1 MSFAR
6 LKERSAPP
14 PLQLTEPLTI
24 LVTKLPG
31 STFAR
36 ARIRLFTLPPLPRTP
51 RDDEYARALF
61 NTAVIATYDPARPGA
76 PPTNEWP
83 ALSLI
88 DVRCDPWAQQPDD
101 PLVQIALDFAGTAV
115 RGRKK
120 PPRRLALSVA
130 RAAHGPLTAALF
142 SALAAARCVRDSDE
156 RTAAHRA
163 DAAVYG
169 SSSTSRSGAQRGS
182 PGRSLFQG
190 AVSLAPLDVE
200 QQLVTEARADSVAA
214 AHIASESAAIVEIAR
229 DYPAIVWQANE
240 ALEASLRQTDAS
252 AAAAASATAQ
262 IVAAARA
269 VQKSRWRGAL
279 AGGSAG
285 AASVGAAG
293 ALAGAAVCSVVPG
306 VGTAIGAVGGG
317 ALGAI
322 LGGGLGAVTGGVV
335 VDRL

>member
-88 DVRCDPWAQQPDD
+88 DVRCDPWAQEPDD

-169 SSSTSRSGAQRGS
+169 SSSISRSGAQRGS

-269 VQKSRWRGAL
+269 VQKSRWRGAP
-279 AGGSAG
+279 
-285 AASVGAAG
+285 
-293 ALAGAAVCSVVPG
+293 AGAAVCSVVPG